1 MVPEPSADKLQSQF
15 RRSTREKKEPK
26 YSVLLVRNDDYFMG
40 RIEIED
46 MIGDGEYEVAYPSFS
61 FFLFIDLLF
70 LGRLL
75 PEKKKEKL
83 SFR

>member
-1 MVPEPSADKLQSQF
+1 
-15 RRSTREKKEPK
+15 
-26 YSVLLVRNDDYFMG
+26 MG

-46 MIGDGEYEVAYPSFS
+46 MIGDGEYEVGYPSFS

-75 PEKKKEKL
+75 PQKKKEKL